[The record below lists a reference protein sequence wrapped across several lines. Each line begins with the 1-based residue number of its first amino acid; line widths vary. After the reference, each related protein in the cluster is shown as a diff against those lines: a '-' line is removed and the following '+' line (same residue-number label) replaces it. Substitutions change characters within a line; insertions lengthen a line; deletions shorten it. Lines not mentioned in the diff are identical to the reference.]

1 MDHLRHV
8 PEYNKQKQ
16 TRTVR
21 VFRRMRKLHCY
32 WKCVF
37 TSFSYTS
44 PSVWDSKKKV
54 GCDQLIKLG
63 WICFYPSLFFVL
75 VYMRKFTWQTHH
87 RTMSV
92 WRTCGDNSLP
102 DLLMA
107 RGVGSATGA
116 SWSGTIFASSST
128 LAPPARLHRTT
139 LAATSCYYTFRIE
152 PRPVCCSFSYC
163 SFLSGRQ
170 TQISS

>member
-1 MDHLRHV
+1 MFLSTTNRNK
-8 PEYNKQKQ
+8 PERWEFLGEWENY
-16 TRTVR
+16 TVIENVYLL
-21 VFRRMRKLHCY
+21 VFRI
-32 WKCVF
+32 
-37 TSFSYTS
+37 
-44 PSVWDSKKKV
+44 PSRLSGTQKKKV